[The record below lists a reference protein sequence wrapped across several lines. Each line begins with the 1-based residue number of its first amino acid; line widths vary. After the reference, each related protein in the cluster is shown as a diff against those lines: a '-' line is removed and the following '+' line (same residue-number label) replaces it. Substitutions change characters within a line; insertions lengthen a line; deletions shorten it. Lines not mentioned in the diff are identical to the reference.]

1 MPINLSSRMEAL
13 STAELYKIEVLIIY
27 FPDGRYCIYHM
38 ICEVMKHPVR
48 SHNRQFQK
56 CRSILH
62 LGNFQILLGVLSYER
77 FEHKISNIRSCKGKA
92 LMEYASIFREIAEK
106 SLLGIYV
113 IQDGIFRYVNPRL
126 AQIFGY
132 NLEELTEQK
141 GPVDLVSP
149 ADWYIVEEN
158 LRKRLS
164 GKAMSIRYEF
174 RGRKKDGGLI
184 HAEAEGFLTTWQD
197 RPAVAG
203 TLVDISGRKKAEK
216 VIQRQ
221 RDFLQD
227 IIESITAPFY
237 VIDANDY
244 SIVMSNSASG
254 FRGLA
259 GSKLCY
265 ALTHNR
271 EKPCHSSGYPCP
283 LETVRKTGKA
293 TTVEHIHSDSDGNAR
308 IFEIHGYPIADGK
321 GVVTRMAEY
330 CLDITERKQVEEER
344 EHLIEQLQTAI
355 SKIKALE
362 GLLSICSYCKKI
374 RDDNGHWSQVEDY
387 IRKHSE
393 AEFSHG
399 LCPDCAKKLYP
410 KYFDNGGKENL

>member
-1 MPINLSSRMEAL
+1 
-13 STAELYKIEVLIIY
+13 
-27 FPDGRYCIYHM
+27 
-38 ICEVMKHPVR
+38 MK
-48 SHNRQFQK
+48 
-56 CRSILH
+56 
-62 LGNFQILLGVLSYER
+62 
-77 FEHKISNIRSCKGKA
+77 
-92 LMEYASIFREIAEK
+92 YASIFREITEK

-113 IQDGIFRYVNPRL
+113 IQDGMFRYVNPRL

-132 NLEELTEQK
+132 DLEELTDRK
-141 GPVDLVSP
+141 GPVDLVLP
-149 ADWYIVEEN
+149 ADWHIVEEN

-164 GKAMSIRYEF
+164 GKAKCIRYEF

-184 HAEAEGFLTTWQD
+184 HIEAEGFLTTWQD

-203 TLVDISGRKKAEK
+203 TLVDISGRKKTEK
-216 VIQRQ
+216 VIRRQ

-244 SIVMSNSASG
+244 SIVMANSASG

-259 GSKLCY
+259 GSKSCH

-271 EKPCHSSGYPCP
+271 ENPCHSSGYPCP

-293 TTVEHIHSDSDGNAR
+293 TTVEHIHSDIDGNAR
-308 IFEIHGYPIADGK
+308 TFEIHGYPIADGK
-321 GVVTRMAEY
+321 GVVIRMAEY

-344 EHLIEQLQTAI
+344 EHLVEQLQTAI
-355 SKIKALE
+355 SQIKALE

-374 RDDNGHWSQVEDY
+374 KDDNGYWSQVEDY
-387 IRKHSE
+387 VRKHSE

-399 LCPDCAKKLYP
+399 LCPDCARKLYP
-410 KYFDNGGKENL
+410 KYFGNGGQEDL